1 MLYKLQDFKRKGAR
15 DSRKV
20 RKVVMFLICLFII
33 TSCGKR
39 FTVEHYATGKAGE
52 VILILENEQTSDFV
66 RNYIE
71 KTLSQPQPAL
81 NQMEPMFDILRLE
94 NSDLNAHFQRH
105 RSIVQFEVDS
115 NYDSNSINF
124 EENVWAKPQV
134 HIYFRGNSMD
144 SLFLLF
150 QQNETEIINRLYE
163 NDLRRV
169 ISYAS
174 ENNDASIEKRVK
186 EKFGVTVTVPKKY
199 KIVREEDD
207 FMWLRFKT
215 ARNDRFIM
223 IYRTSCINLSRESLI
238 AARNEKTKAYIPG
251 AVAGAYPIVAEIE
264 PLPLYTENVCIGNN
278 TGAELR
284 GLWETVGD
292 KMGGPFYHFSFI
304 DSNSNQTIS
313 VDGFVYA
320 PTEDK
325 RNYLREVEAIAK
337 TVR

>member
-1 MLYKLQDFKRKGAR
+1 MLYKLQDIKRKGAE
-15 DSRKV
+15 DSRKG
-20 RKVVMFLICLFII
+20 RKVFFLLICLFII

-52 VILILENEQTSDFV
+52 VILILDSKHTSDFV

-71 KTLSQPQPAL
+71 KTLMQPQPAL
-81 NQMEPMFDILRLE
+81 NQIEPMFDILRLE
-94 NSDLNAHFQRH
+94 NKDLNAHFQRH
-105 RSIVQFEVDS
+105 RNIIRLEVDS
-115 NYDSNSINF
+115 NYDSYSINF

-144 SLFLLF
+144 SLLLLF
-150 QQNETEIINRLYE
+150 QQNENEIINRLYE

-174 ENNDASIEKRVK
+174 DNNDASIEKRIK
-186 EKFGVTVTVPKKY
+186 EKFGVTITVPKNY
-199 KIVREEDD
+199 KIAIEEED

-223 IYRTSCINLSRESLI
+223 IYRVSGNDLSRESLI
-238 AARNEKTKAYIPG
+238 TARNMKTKAYIPG
-251 AVAGAYPIVAEIE
+251 AVVGAYPIVAKIE
-264 PLPLYTENVCIGNN
+264 PFPLYTENVCVGTK

-325 RNYLREVEAIAK
+325 RNYLREVEAIVK